1 MCIEN
6 HIKHYFGRHFINSN
20 TVGSRAG
27 RSYRAQTLIHWRE
40 SAKLSYMC
48 AFHSVK

>member
-6 HIKHYFGRHFINSN
+6 HIKDYFGRRFINSN

-27 RSYRAQTLIHWRE
+27 GSYSAQTLIHRQE
-40 SAKLSYMC
+40 SAKIN
-48 AFHSVK
+48 